1 MQPAMLLEVERFLEK
16 IIAENGAS
24 RNTIEAY
31 RRDLLDLACFLS
43 PKAETLTSAS
53 LAHLKDYFTH
63 LSDKGFTASTRS
75 RRLSSLRHF
84 YRFLTREGDIP
95 SSPCLHLSFP
105 RRERRL
111 PKTVSEN
118 SIMRLLSFE
127 QGSKTPESLRL
138 QAMID
143 LLYATGMRVS
153 ELVTLPLRPVASALH
168 ANREILY
175 IKGKGGKERAVI
187 LTSPSIT
194 ALNQYLRV
202 RDHFDSHQKSPYL
215 FPSSSKAGHLT
226 RQRFW
231 QLLKERGMHVGIAPE
246 MLSPHVIRHAFATHL
261 LNNGADLRSIQKLLG
276 HSDIATTEIYT
287 HVQGE
292 RLKNTVVE
300 HHPLSRPSKVNKE
313 SRRESPK

>member
-1 MQPAMLLEVERFLEK
+1 MQSAILLEVERFLEK

-24 RNTIEAY
+24 RNTIDAY
-31 RRDLLDLACFLS
+31 RRDLLDLASFLS
-43 PKAETLTSAS
+43 PKAETLASVS
-53 LAHLKDYFTH
+53 LAHLKDYLAH
-63 LSDKGFTASTRS
+63 LNDKGFKASTRS

-95 SSPCLHLSFP
+95 SNPCLHLSFP
-105 RRERRL
+105 KRERRL

-127 QGSKTPESLRL
+127 EDSKTPEILRL

-153 ELVTLPLRPVASALH
+153 ELVTLPLRPVASTLLAR
-168 ANREILY
+168 REVLY

-187 LTSPSIT
+187 LTPPSIN
-194 ALNQYLRV
+194 ALKQYLDV

-231 QLLKERGMHVGIAPE
+231 QLLKERGAHVGIAPE

-276 HSDIATTEIYT
+276 HSDISTTEIYT

-300 HHPLSRPSKVNKE
+300 HHPLSRTSKVNKE